1 MSNLLARRS
10 RKHAVATSLSGPNG
24 DFEWRVLRCI
34 ATDQVELC
42 IASPHSIWAVAAVVA
57 DACAGVANLVELF
70 EISSDP
76 DTR

>member
-1 MSNLLARRS
+1 MESTALY
-10 RKHAVATSLSGPNG
+10 
-24 DFEWRVLRCI
+24 